1 MSRSLLSA
9 LFCAT
14 MLGTALPGTSSLA
27 DETMEWL
34 REEAFKGD
42 AFYQRTYAI
51 KLSHDYA
58 QDGAV
63 TEDEMFEVVR
73 WLECAALQGYEPA
86 IDDLQD
92 IPVNFDI
99 SETGECHY
107 TGAGYTA
114 DIIELDRKNDAP
126 ALTTEQTDTAAS
138 DTTSSVIPEL
148 AEKIYV
154 AAFDAFE
161 AENYVDALNL
171 AKEAAAFDHAG
182 AIHLIGI
189 IYRDGLGVTAD
200 ASEGAYH
207 FRRAAELGDSYAMAS
222 LADCYL
228 NGTGVEANGARAL
241 EWLTK
246 ASELGNTTAQF
257 NLSWIYQAEDQ
268 PDIPTDLALARHWM
282 GKAAENGDPDAP
294 YYYGYFLEY
303 GIGGAEEPIEAINWY
318 QKAVELG
325 DANGYAAMARMYSYG
340 EYVTEDMERAWLYLL
355 IAEDGDHPDAHI
367 WRDTIEP
374 YVTPDQRTRATA
386 DFERYRA
393 RIGN

>member
-1 MSRSLLSA
+1 MSRPLLSA

-14 MLGTALPGTSSLA
+14 MLGSALPGTSVLA

-34 REEAFKGD
+34 RSEAMKGD
-42 AFYQRTYAI
+42 PFYQRIYAI
-51 KLSHDYA
+51 KLSHIQA
-58 QDGAV
+58 EDGV
-63 TEDEMFEVVR
+63 IDEDELFEVVR
-73 WLECAALQGYEPA
+73 WLECSALQGYEPA
-86 IDDLQD
+86 INDIQD
-92 IPVNFDI
+92 VPINFDI
-99 SETGECHY
+99 SETGQCHF

-114 DIIELDRKNDAP
+114 DVIELELENDAP
-126 ALTTEQTDTAAS
+126 ARTAEPTETAAS
-138 DTTSSVIPEL
+138 DTTGSVIPDL

-154 AAFDAFE
+154 ASYDAFE
-161 AENYVDALNL
+161 AENYADALNL
-171 AKEAAAFDHAG
+171 AKEAAAFDHAA

-228 NGTGVEANGARAL
+228 NGTGVEANGTRAL

-246 ASELGNTTAQF
+246 ASELGNSTAQF

-268 PDIPTDLALARHWM
+268 PTIPTDLALARHWM

-294 YYYGYFLEY
+294 YYYGYFLEH
-303 GIGGAEEPIEAINWY
+303 GIGGSQDPLEAINWY

-325 DANGYAAMARMYSYG
+325 DANGYAAMARMYTYG

-355 IAEDGDHPDAHI
+355 IAEDGDHPDAYI
-367 WRDTIEP
+367 WRNTIEP

-386 DFERYRA
+386 EFERYRA
-393 RIGN
+393 GNGN